1 MERQSDDH
9 GSRIASLEAS
19 RASTEAYSKVQSVAI
34 RDLKYEVTRIREIV
48 ASTQADIHGAKM
60 AGRLGL
66 GIALAL
72 GGIIAWITQTI
83 LK

>member
-1 MERQSDDH
+1 MAWDGKERRSDDY
-9 GSRIASLEAS
+9 GSRIASLEA
-19 RASTEAYSKVQSVAI
+19 YSKVQSVTI
-34 RDLKYEVTRIREIV
+34 RDLKYEVTKTRETVV
-48 ASTQADIHGAKM
+48 AIHTDISGAKT
-60 AGRLGL
+60 AGRLAL